1 MKFCIWK
8 TTGKEYTGDYKNGPM
23 HGKGL
28 YEWSEGEYYRG
39 DFVKGKKEGS
49 GEMHWANGRSFAGSF
64 VNGRPQ
70 GIGIFDNGINYKG
83 EMQFIYDKLNR
94 VYLNKKYRG
103 SESNSLA
110 SSIDRNDY
118 L

>member
-39 DFVKGKKEGS
+39 DFVIYI
-49 GEMHWANGRSFAGSF
+49 NPF
-64 VNGRPQ
+64 VNY
-70 GIGIFDNGINYKG
+70 IKKKIIN
-83 EMQFIYDKLNR
+83 
-94 VYLNKKYRG
+94 
-103 SESNSLA
+103 
-110 SSIDRNDY
+110 SSISTRFY
-118 L
+118 IKSFSYFFL